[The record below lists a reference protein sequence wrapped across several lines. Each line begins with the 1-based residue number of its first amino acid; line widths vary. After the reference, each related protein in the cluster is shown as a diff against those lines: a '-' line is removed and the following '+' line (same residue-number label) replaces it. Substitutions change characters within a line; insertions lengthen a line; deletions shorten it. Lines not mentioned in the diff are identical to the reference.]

1 MDNKTLTIG
10 LTAAFGF
17 ALVVA
22 AASFTLSTDTVPEP
36 VAAPIVAAEI
46 EPARP
51 VPVELPPQA
60 ARELRRSRVSAAR
73 AETPRV
79 PRQRRAPGEGEARDR
94 SAKADVVVA
103 RKIERT
109 QGVFSKVLADSED
122 LTASEQDEIRV
133 LVDGMHDD
141 AMATLEDMRSGSL
154 SSEEARTQLQDQR
167 GAVDQD
173 IAALL
178 GSERADLFLAD
189 VDTILAEKP
198 SRPAAGARTARRA
211 GAEGRGGEGRMA
223 GRGEGRPG
231 GRGAGARA
239 RMRAQ

>member
-10 LTAAFGF
+10 LTAAFAI

-22 AASFTLSTDTVPEP
+22 AASFTLSTDTIPDP
-36 VAAPIVAAEI
+36 VAPPVVAAEI

-60 ARELRRSRVSAAR
+60 ARELRRSRVGAAR

-79 PRQRRAPGEGEARDR
+79 PRQRRAPDGEARDR
-94 SAKADVVVA
+94 SSKMDVVAA

-109 QGVFSKVLADSED
+109 QGVFEKVLADSED
-122 LTASEQDEIRV
+122 LSASEQDEIRT

-141 AMATLEDMRSGSL
+141 ALATLEELRSGSL
-154 SSEEARTQLQDQR
+154 SSDEARTLLQDQR

-178 GSERADLFLAD
+178 GSDRADLFLAD
-189 VDTILAEKP
+189 VDTMLSESP
-198 SRPAAGARTARRA
+198 SRPAAGARVARRA
-211 GAEGRGGEGRMA
+211 GGEGRSGDARMA